1 MLKKSFVLV
10 AVLTVAV
17 TMLFAASAFQVTSP
31 SQLIGGPAASGRVG
45 DYILENSAI
54 RVLIGNLD
62 NFHGYM
68 KSGGNILD
76 ASLAYTNDDLFD
88 EVHTYY
94 GWPKQAIY
102 TKIFVKD
109 DGKKT
114 GNAVIEAVG
123 YKNDMPFVKIDT
135 KYMLCANENY
145 VVIKTTLTN
154 TSTQDVG
161 PFVFGDAAFFG
172 YARPF
177 LYGNGFSF
185 KKFDSPLV
193 AGVGDGVSYGFTTTQ
208 VDTRTGKLRP
218 VHIAYI
224 YSDPEIL
231 PKTVLKA
238 GKTITYER
246 EFIVAPTLA
255 QVEKTA
261 FDLRNIPY
269 ASLRG
274 KVVDTFGNTVPFA
287 KIVVKDEKGLVVSE
301 TETNSAGIYTV
312 YLQNGNYTL
321 ALDEAGYIMKPKA
334 VSITS
339 SGMLPMLSVN
349 YVKKNSFVWPVYLTN
364 ISTNSVFVNLKTLL
378 PSVVTVKYAKSEDY
392 VKGGTFTNVLSESA
406 PKIYHHIK
414 LNGLVANTKYIYE
427 VVSKDA
433 LTGEM
438 KTQRF
443 SFFTTPVDD
452 SLKDFSFV
460 VYGDTRTFQLRNK
473 LVCDA
478 IAKDP
483 ANPRIVFNIGDLTM
497 DGRVLANWNRFFWA
511 IHDLAAEVPYYPIL
525 GNHEYNSS
533 YFYDA
538 FPLPHGGGTDQ
549 EEWYSFDY
557 GPVHFVVLDAD
568 VILMEKNSY
577 KMKEQ
582 TEWLVNDLKK
592 HANAMFKIVLFHQP
606 FWTNTVGE
614 DGNPELIK
622 YWKAIFE
629 KYGVD
634 VVFNGHYHSY
644 ERFVNNG
651 VTYVTTAG
659 GGAPMYQLKPK
670 NKWWPFTIKSV
681 GDIHH
686 YVLIQVNGDKMMITV
701 KGVLKQ
707 LSDKEE
713 KAFVPYTSIIDQFTI
728 KSKQK

>member
-1 MLKKSFVLV
+1 MLRKSVILV
-10 AVLTVAV
+10 AMLAVAIS
-17 TMLFAASAFQVTSP
+17 LFAATAFQVTNA

-54 RVLIGNLD
+54 KVLIGNLD

-109 DGKKT
+109 NGKKS
-114 GNAVIEAVG
+114 GNAIVEAVG

-135 KYMLCANENY
+135 KYILSANSNY
-145 VVIKTTLTN
+145 VVIKTSLTN
-154 TSTQDVG
+154 TSTKDVG

-177 LYGNGFSF
+177 LFGNGFSF
-185 KKFDSPLV
+185 KNFNSPLV

-208 VDTRTGKLRP
+208 VNPDTSELRP

-238 GKTITYER
+238 GQTITYER

-255 QVEKTA
+255 DVEKTA
-261 FDLRNIPY
+261 FDLRNISY
-269 ASLRG
+269 STLKG
-274 KVVDTFGNTVPFA
+274 KVVDVFGNTVPFA

-301 TETNSAGIYTV
+301 TETNSAGIYTL
-312 YLQNGNYTL
+312 YLQSGDYTVSV
-321 ALDEAGYIMKPKA
+321 DQAGYVMKPK
-334 VSITS
+334 VVMVS
-339 SGMLPMLSVN
+339 SGGWLPTLTVN

-364 ISTNSVFVNLKTLL
+364 VSTNSVFVNLKTLL
-378 PSVVTVKYAKSEDY
+378 PSVVTVKYAKASDY
-392 VKGGTFTNVLSESA
+392 AKSGEFTNSVSESA
-406 PKIYHHIK
+406 PEVYHHIK
-414 LNGLVANTKYIYE
+414 LSKLAPNTQYTYE
-427 VVSKDA
+427 VISKDS

-438 KTQRF
+438 KTKRF
-443 SFFTTPVDD
+443 SFYTTPTDD
-452 SLKDFSFV
+452 TLKDFSFV

-483 ANPRIVFNIGDLTM
+483 ADPRVVFNIGDLTM

-538 FPLPHGGGTDQ
+538 FPLPKGGGTDQ
-549 EEWYSFDY
+549 EEWYSFNY
-557 GPVHFVVLDAD
+557 GPVHFIVLDAD
-568 VILMEKNSY
+568 VILMEKDPA
-577 KMKEQ
+577 KMEEQ
-582 TEWLVNDLKK
+582 TQWLIKDLKEN
-592 HANAMFKIVLFHQP
+592 ANAKFKIVLFHQP

-614 DGNPELIK
+614 DGNPELVK
-622 YWKAIFE
+622 YWKSIFE
-629 KYGVD
+629 KYGVNI
-634 VVFNGHYHSY
+634 VFNGHYHSY

-670 NKWWPFTIKSV
+670 DKWWKFTVKSIA
-681 GDIHH
+681 DIHH
-686 YVLIQVNGDKMMITV
+686 YVLVQVEGNKMIVTA

-707 LSDKEE
+707 LSDKKED
-713 KAFVPYTSIIDQFTI
+713 AFKPYTGIIDQFTI
-728 KSKQK
+728 ESNQK